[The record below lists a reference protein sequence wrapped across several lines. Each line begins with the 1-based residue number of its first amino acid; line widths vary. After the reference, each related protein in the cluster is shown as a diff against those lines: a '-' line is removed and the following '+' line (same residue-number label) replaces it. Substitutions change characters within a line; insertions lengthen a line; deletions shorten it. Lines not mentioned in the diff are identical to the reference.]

1 MHILLIQIQLQQK
14 LLLNQN
20 KRSIVMDFLELTN
33 GYDIAVKT
41 LTMHGYIVG
50 GSGSG
55 KSVTIQKLME

>member
-1 MHILLIQIQLQQK
+1 
-14 LLLNQN
+14 
-20 KRSIVMDFLELTN
+20 MDFLELTN